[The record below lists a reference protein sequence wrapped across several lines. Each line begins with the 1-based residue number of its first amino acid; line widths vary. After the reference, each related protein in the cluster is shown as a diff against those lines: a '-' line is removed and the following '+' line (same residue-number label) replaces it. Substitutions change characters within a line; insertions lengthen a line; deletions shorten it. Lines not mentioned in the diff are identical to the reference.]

1 MYCSNKKHGFTLVEL
16 LVVISIILIASS
28 FIFIGGNGG
37 DGAKLTSSQR
47 IVAGIAQGARG
58 QAILKNA
65 KTRLI
70 IYSEN
75 NTSAEAN
82 IDKMLRFFGIV
93 YWGTDQDGKEGWLAA
108 TQGTSLPEGIYFN
121 PDGSPS
127 SGSNLWNKNT
137 MNLDFLGDFWLPF
150 FITDFGGVCST
161 KFTQP
166 PLLC

>member
-93 YWGTDQDGKEGWLAA
+93 YWGTDQDGKEGNRLHHLRRYRW
-108 TQGTSLPEGIYFN
+108 
-121 PDGSPS
+121 
-127 SGSNLWNKNT
+127 
-137 MNLDFLGDFWLPF
+137 
-150 FITDFGGVCST
+150 
-161 KFTQP
+161 
-166 PLLC
+166 